1 MDEKGFRISLLQKV
15 QRVFIKEA
23 FNKGKL
29 IRGGQDGNRG
39 WITVLATICMD
50 GTFLPP
56 VIIYQA
62 VSSNI

>member
-1 MDEKGFRISLLQKV
+1 
-15 QRVFIKEA
+15 VFIKEA

-29 IRGGQDGNRG
+29 IRAGQDGNRE

-56 VIIYQA
+56 AIIYQA